1 MNTAPEGILSE
12 AVDHHAKHSALGKR
26 PRYANTHW
34 HPTGKILTIP
44 KINKNLSDLQSTIQ
58 DSE

>member
-12 AVDHHAKHSALGKR
+12 AGDHHTKHSALGQR
-26 PRYANTHW
+26 IRYTNTHR

-44 KINKNLSDLQSTIQ
+44 KINKNPHELQSTVQ
-58 DSE
+58 DSA

>member
-12 AVDHHAKHSALGKR
+12 AGDHHVKHSTLGQQ
-26 PRYANTHW
+26 PRYTNTHW

-44 KINKNLSDLQSTIQ
+44 KINKHPNELQSTIQ
-58 DSE
+58 DSA